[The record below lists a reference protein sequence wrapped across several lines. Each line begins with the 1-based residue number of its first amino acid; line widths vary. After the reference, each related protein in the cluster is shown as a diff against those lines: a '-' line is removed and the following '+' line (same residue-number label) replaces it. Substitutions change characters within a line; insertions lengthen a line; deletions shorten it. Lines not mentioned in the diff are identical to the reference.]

1 MSINPADPRWL
12 EILKASGWQTTALA
26 IACVLIVVLVK
37 YEVIPTTESPYWIA
51 VPAICGVIL
60 WCLAL
65 AAMGSASVKAIKPV
79 ARFNRWRLRR
89 YQVKAAREYI
99 LYMTDRRPMPSPHCR
114 TLLHDRYGGN
124 YRRNLEQCCTATI
137 RRLTTHSSH
146 SSTRLD
152 DLGRMT
158 PEGLFRLAEKDTD
171 FNPDLHLGACAST

>member
-1 MSINPADPRWL
+1 MSINPVDPRWL

-99 LYMTDRRPMPSPHCR
+99 PYMTDRRPMPSPHCR

-137 RRLTTHSSH
+137 RRLTTQNRHQRQQREGAGD
-146 SSTRLD
+146 RLSRCSAKRGS
-152 DLGRMT
+152 LYRI
-158 PEGLFRLAEKDTD
+158 F
-171 FNPDLHLGACAST
+171 